1 MSLYH
6 SMMSLRVLTVTTP
19 PTGKPPKLSLAID
32 YLVCFTAAAV
42 RAASVTATVFLPLRL
57 PLLRT
62 IDISFHRGHRGWGL
76 GGASAS
82 CTLCSW
88 IGTNDMRE
96 RLLARGNTR
105 GTASGCI
112 CSACRDRFAFAMGL
126 DSDSERDES
135 STFVHTCHERCSSD
149 VG

>member
-1 MSLYH
+1 
-6 SMMSLRVLTVTTP
+6 MMSLRVLTVTTP

-42 RAASVTATVFLPLRL
+42 RAASVTATVFLPFRL

-62 IDISFHRGHRGWGL
+62 IDTYDHGRRGRGL

-105 GTASGCI
+105 GAASGCI

-126 DSDSERDES
+126 DSDSDWDECS
-135 STFVHTCHERCSSD
+135 ILVHTCHERCLSD